1 MKDMLDIVY
10 GAIRADPRLA
20 ELAGDRIYKYDFPQ
34 SANHQYLRIVI
45 TPLGPPEGS
54 TGGSD
59 DVLAWQYTYQV
70 NVEGPNRKE
79 LKEAQHHVQQVMAGY
94 LFAQMTGGLDEQLNT
109 GWFVDARRYRGNTK
123 IYYTDY

>member
-1 MKDMLDIVY
+1 MKDMLDIMY
-10 GAIRADPRLA
+10 GAIRAHPRLA

-34 SANHQYLRIVI
+34 SANHQSLRIVI

-59 DVLAWQYTYQV
+59 DVLTWQFTYQV

-79 LKEAQHHVQQVMAGY
+79 LKEAQHYVQQVMAGY
-94 LFAQMTGGLDEQLNT
+94 LFAQMTGGLDEQLGN
-109 GWFVDARRYRGNTK
+109 GWSVDARRYRGNTK
-123 IYYTDY
+123 IYDTDY